1 MEVGDDVTLQQTP
14 FGESALTHAEKNR
27 NFLLKVVY
35 KKELHLHCN
44 KGGLNGPKPRENG
57 RKE

>member
-27 NFLLKVVY
+27 NFLLKVDY
-35 KKELHLHCN
+35 KYRHLHYN
-44 KGGLNGPKPRENG
+44 KKGFYGTRGHTSQ
-57 RKE
+57 